1 MNKFLLLV
9 IALHLVSCAAPKFGV
24 ERKKVD
30 YFDEWGLFRLTG
42 QNVLSNAS
50 GSVSAENLEPEKL
63 CKDFFGYLNVFGAR
77 LYSDSSTGNIS
88 LECLTMI
95 APIKSSFT
103 EGAFI
108 DLMIGSPS
116 MEWAKDDSLYYVLY
130 GGDEISFLP
139 EENLRSRLIC
149 QEEKIDSCRL
159 DEKFEK
165 QRDIIH
171 FKGPFYELTIPA
183 NRSFYSTTI
192 MTDPKKINGYKPIKI
207 DPFILPLE
215 SPGYKR
221 LRKQEEALSR
231 DR

>member
-1 MNKFLLLV
+1 MIKFLLFV
-9 IALHLVSCAAPKFGV
+9 VALLLVSCAAPKFGV

-50 GSVSAENLEPEKL
+50 GNVSAENLEPEKL

-103 EGAFI
+103 EGVFI

-130 GGDEISFLP
+130 GGNAIMFSPESEIQ
-139 EENLRSRLIC
+139 SRLVC
-149 QEEKIDSCRL
+149 QEERIDSCSL
-159 DEKFEK
+159 NGIFEK
-165 QRDIIH
+165 KRKGVY
-171 FKGPFYELTIPA
+171 FKGPYYELTMPT

-192 MTDPKKINGYKPIKI
+192 ITNPENLKGYKPLKL
-207 DPFILPLE
+207 DPSILPLE

-221 LRKQEEALSR
+221 LREQEEALSR
-231 DR
+231 